1 MPPISGIHVRRPF
14 LPYQMPLGH
23 AQSWEPPVPRN
34 RRFLALDLAVL
45 GAILWV
51 SLNLGL
57 DPVASVGIGVGLERG
72 QLAAAVGAAVLDLAN
87 RIGSVVPR
95 EPECLHNAQG
105 LTWVM

>member
-1 MPPISGIHVRRPF
+1 M
-14 LPYQMPLGH
+14 
-23 AQSWEPPVPRN
+23 
-34 RRFLALDLAVL
+34 LAFDLAVL

-72 QLAAAVGAAVLDLAN
+72 QLTAAVGAAVLDLAR
-87 RIGSVVPR
+87 RIGSAVLR
-95 EPECLHNAQG
+95 KSRMGCLHNAER